1 MSDYI
6 NFLTMISTEFHRY
19 LMDNEDFASSIPA
32 NALVVFQVE
41 GENDFNK
48 WHKEKS
54 LRNLEKGQPIS
65 YVHLAKWRKHSSIEE
80 VALVEATA

>member
-19 LMDNEDFASSIPA
+19 LMDNEEFASSIPA

-54 LRNLEKGQPIS
+54 LSNLEKDQPIS

-80 VALVEATA
+80 VALVVATV

>member
-19 LMDNEDFASSIPA
+19 LMDNEEFAGSIPA
-32 NALVVFQVE
+32 DALVVFQVE

-54 LRNLEKGQPIS
+54 LSNLENVNHYIGGK
-65 YVHLAKWRKHSSIEE
+65 
-80 VALVEATA
+80 T

>member
-1 MSDYI
+1 
-6 NFLTMISTEFHRY
+6 MISTEFHRY
-19 LMDNEDFASSIPA
+19 AMENEEFANSIPA
-32 NALVVFQVE
+32 NSLVIFQVE

-65 YVHLAKWRKHSSIEE
+65 FVHLKKWRKNSSIEE
-80 VALVEATA
+80 IALVEEMV

>member
-19 LMDNEDFASSIPA
+19 LMDNEEFASFIPA
-32 NALVVFQVE
+32 NAVIVFQVE

-48 WHKEKS
+48 WHKK
-54 LRNLEKGQPIS
+54 NQ
-65 YVHLAKWRKHSSIEE
+65 
-80 VALVEATA
+80 